1 MAHISTSE
9 EGSGAPGENGR
20 GARSGSSP
28 FPSVTA
34 CEMRELD
41 RVLVEEYGIDLV
53 RMMENAGR
61 SLADLTITRFTPTT
75 VTVLA
80 GTGGNG
86 GGGLVAARHLRNRG
100 VQVTVTLTR
109 PDLAGVPGQ
118 QLRILHRMGVPITME
133 PTDAEL
139 VIDAVIGYSLQ
150 GDPVGRAAEL
160 VEWANAQ
167 PAPVLALD
175 VPSGMDATFGWPGTP
190 CVQARAT
197 LTLALPKTGLL
208 HRAEV
213 GELYLGDIGVPT
225 RAGSSGDPA
234 GAATRRADR

>member
-41 RVLVEEYGIDLV
+41 RVLVEEYGI
-53 RMMENAGR
+53 
-61 SLADLTITRFTPTT
+61 TPTT